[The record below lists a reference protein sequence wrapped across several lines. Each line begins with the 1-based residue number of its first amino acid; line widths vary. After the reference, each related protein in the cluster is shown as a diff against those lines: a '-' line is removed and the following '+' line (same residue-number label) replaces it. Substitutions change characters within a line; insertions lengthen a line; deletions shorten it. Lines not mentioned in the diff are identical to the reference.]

1 MLEER
6 VKDLPVV
13 VQQMSTDN
21 LGARVGERRKQIR
34 PRAER
39 MKREDKLSADVTIL
53 EAASTAST
61 SSSAPDFVLRAAE
74 TQRCN
79 RVRS

>member
-21 LGARVGERRKQIR
+21 LGTGSVKGGNKLGREM
-34 PRAER
+34 ER